1 MRDNL
6 IKISATRVPN
16 FEKKKRKAEARNKE
30 KKEKRNSDEDKP
42 NILILHPN

>member
-16 FEKKKRKAEARNKE
+16 FEKKKE
-30 KKEKRNSDEDKP
+30 KQKPEQREEKRNSDEDKP
-42 NILILHPN
+42 DILILHQN